1 MPIIPGRKAGGVT
14 MPDQQIAVLIDYE
27 NVGPSAIQ
35 WVLDQ
40 VSDLGRATV
49 KRAYA
54 DWVAM
59 RDQANQLVELGIEP
73 VQMFRV
79 TRGGKNSSDMRLV
92 IDAIELLYQ
101 SPVDT
106 FVIVSSDS
114 DFVALVRKLRSAGK
128 TVIGA
133 GRKATVPRALV
144 ASCDRYFSLDD
155 RAGPEQPK
163 PGRSRRASSVAVA
176 PPPPPREDSLLARA
190 VQATMDEQGR
200 AIGSRVFQAMQRM
213 DPAFDFRALGH
224 STFSRYLEASPE
236 VRVTRPQGGEGD
248 IQVELADRPGVG
260 AAPAQRNGP
269 SWEATIDAAW
279 SARASK
285 AGSYLTGQAAAAM
298 AARALGAPNLKTTQF
313 KTLERLIGGSRLLE
327 SHWAREGNRVVR
339 KQGNG

>member
-1 MPIIPGRKAGGVT
+1 

-59 RDQANQLVELGIEP
+59 RDQANHIVELGVEP
-73 VQMFRV
+73 VQLFRV

-106 FVIVSSDS
+106 FVVVSSDS
-114 DFVALVRKLRSAGK
+114 DFVPLVRKLRSAGK

-144 ASCDRYFSLDD
+144 ASCDRYFYLDQ
-155 RAGPEQPK
+155 PEELGTPQRQAQQP
-163 PGRSRRASSVAVA
+163 RQ
-176 PPPPPREDSLLARA
+176 EESLLVRA
-190 VQATMDEQGR
+190 VRATMDEQGR
-200 AIGSRVFQAMQRM
+200 AIGSRVFQAIQRL

-224 STFSRYLEASPE
+224 STLTRYLEASPE
-236 VRVTRPQGGEGD
+236 VKVTRSTGAGD
-248 IQVELADRPGVG
+248 TLVELSERPSLPVRQ
-260 AAPAQRNGP
+260 PAQPLAAAQQQRDLAAN
-269 SWEATIDAAW
+269 WEATVDAAW
-279 SARASK
+279 GRRA
-285 AGSYLTGQAAAAM
+285 AHRNGALPGSTAAAE
-298 AARALGAPNLKTTQF
+298 AAKALGAQNLRSTQY
-313 KTLERLIGGSRLLE
+313 KTLERLIDASRLLQ
-327 SHWAREGNRVVR
+327 SRWAADGNRVVR
-339 KQGNG
+339 KAG